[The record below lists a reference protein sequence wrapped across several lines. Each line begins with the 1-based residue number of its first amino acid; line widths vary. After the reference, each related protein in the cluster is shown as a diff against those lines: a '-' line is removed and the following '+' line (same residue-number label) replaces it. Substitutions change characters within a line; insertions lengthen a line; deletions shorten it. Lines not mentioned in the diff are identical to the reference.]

1 MLLKKQSS
9 ISRRRKRPK
18 IRYFLDRNL
27 GSFYLP
33 AQLRNEGLDVTI
45 HDDQYTQT
53 ERDPW
58 IFYERGRLGFVVV
71 TSDTDF
77 MKSFPHMA
85 AIALA
90 KTTVLAFSNN
100 NYKSEVRGNAF
111 LKALPAIEAEL
122 AFRRRRRKN
131 IYFIGT
137 IGTLGTLTIK
147 ADSPLPHRKTCDP
160 RDWESYER
168 VCAAEGMLT
177 LAPKH

>member
-1 MLLKKQSS
+1 
-9 ISRRRKRPK
+9 
-18 IRYFLDRNL
+18 L

-33 AQLRNEGLDVTI
+33 TQLRNASLDVTI
-45 HDDQYTQT
+45 HDDQYIQT

-58 IFYERGRLGFVVV
+58 IFYERGKLGFVVI

-111 LKALPAIEAEL
+111 LKALPLIESEL
-122 AFRRRRRKN
+122 QKHKRSRKN
-131 IYFIGT
+131 KYFIGV
-137 IGTLGTLTIK
+137 IGTLGTFSVK
-147 ADSPLPHRKTCDP
+147 VESPLPHRKTCDP

-168 VCAAEGMLT
+168 VCAAEGVLV
-177 LAPKH
+177 LAPEH